1 MANKEKTK
9 VWYKVTSKGGGWG
22 KFYSIEEILKYKQER
37 PYFPVLKIIKCT
49 EELLPQD
56 MVDEINSQVDYQIE

>member
-1 MANKEKTK
+1 MTKMEKTK

-22 KFYSIEEILKYKQER
+22 KFYSIEEILKYKQAS

-56 MVDEINSQVDYQIE
+56 IVDEINSQVDYQIK